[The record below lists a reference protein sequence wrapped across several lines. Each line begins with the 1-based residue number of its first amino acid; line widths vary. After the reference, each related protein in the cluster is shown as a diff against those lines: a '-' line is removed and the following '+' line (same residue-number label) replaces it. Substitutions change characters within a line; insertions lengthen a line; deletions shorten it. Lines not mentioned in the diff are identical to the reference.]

1 MQDVL
6 HDLGATDLALQF
18 LRLPMHCV
26 KAAPGVDTM
35 PEPVEPDRRDLFGIV
50 YEFLTKMCVFE
61 TGSGDVVNNSKIQ
74 VLANPKP

>member
-1 MQDVL
+1 
-6 HDLGATDLALQF
+6 
-18 LRLPMHCV
+18 
-26 KAAPGVDTM
+26 M